1 MSPRER
7 DHVTVPTDAGEM
19 PAQLWLTESGTGPGI
34 LLLQEIFGVSAYI
47 ARRAADLAEAGYV
60 VLAPELYWRLD
71 AGPLDMADPEVVGT
85 AMGLVQQLDWETTV
99 ADAVA
104 ALEHLRARP
113 EVRGGTGVVGFC
125 FGGGLGFNVAAVADP
140 DVLVS
145 YYGSSLPNLLD
156 LVPKVDAPSLHHFGL
171 ADDYLPR
178 DVVERIRAAVTGG
191 PADVQVETY
200 EGANHAFDNADFGMH
215 HPGASLLAWR
225 RTLDYLHSHLPLSD
239 GTQNG

>member
-1 MSPRER
+1 
-7 DHVTVPTDAGEM
+7 M
-19 PAQLWLTESGTGPGI
+19 PAQLWLPDAGSGPGI
-34 LLLQEIFGVSAYI
+34 LLLQEIFGVSGYI

-71 AGPLDMADPEVVGT
+71 TGPLDMSDPDVIGT
-85 AMGLVQQLDWETTV
+85 AMGLVQQLDWQTTV
-99 ADAVA
+99 TDAVA

-113 EVRGGTGVVGFC
+113 EVHGGTGVLGFC

-156 LVPKVDAPSLHHFGL
+156 LVPQVSAPSLHHFGL
-171 ADDYLPR
+171 ADDFLVPE
-178 DVVERIRAAVTGG
+178 VVEQIISAVTSG
-191 PADVQVETY
+191 PADVRVETY

-215 HPGASLLAWR
+215 HADASALSWQ
-225 RTLDYLHSHLPLSD
+225 RTLDFLAVHLLKQAS
-239 GTQNG
+239 

>member
-1 MSPRER
+1 MSTRER
-7 DHVTVPTDAGEM
+7 ERVHVTTGAGEM
-19 PAQLWLTESGTGPGI
+19 PGSLWRPDSGTGPGI

-71 AGPLDMADPEVVGT
+71 VGPIDMADPDVIGK

-99 ADAVA
+99 SDAVSA
-104 ALEHLRARP
+104 FTQLRTRP

-140 DVLVS
+140 EVLVS

-156 LVPKVDAPSLHHFGL
+156 LVPEVSAPSLHHFGL
-171 ADDYLPR
+171 ADGFLVPET
-178 DVVERIRAAVTGG
+178 VEQVSAALTAG

-200 EGANHAFDNADFGMH
+200 EGANHAFDNADFSMH
-215 HPGASLLAWR
+215 HAEASALAWK
-225 RTLDYLHSHLPLSD
+225 RTLDFLHQHLPTS
-239 GTQNG
+239 